1 MEQLKKNQKKQKKK
15 TRNKKKKPMKN
26 KRDKM
31 HLKISE
37 LALHFT
43 KIHKLMILEQ
53 FTVKC

>member
-1 MEQLKKNQKKQKKK
+1 
-15 TRNKKKKPMKN
+15 MKS
-26 KRDKM
+26 KRRDKM

-43 KIHKLMILEQ
+43 KTHKLMILEQ

>member
-1 MEQLKKNQKKQKKK
+1 MEQFKK
-15 TRNKKKKPMKN
+15 TKNKKTMKN

>member
-1 MEQLKKNQKKQKKK
+1 MEQLKLKKIKKNK
-15 TRNKKKKPMKN
+15 TMKN

-43 KIHKLMILEQ
+43 KTHKLMILEQ

>member
-1 MEQLKKNQKKQKKK
+1 MEQLKKKQ
-15 TRNKKKKPMKN
+15 KN

>member
-1 MEQLKKNQKKQKKK
+1 MEQFKKKNKK
-15 TRNKKKKPMKN
+15 TKKTMKN